1 MRGSLLVI
9 LPLFVFWPLFA
20 DAQASNAPGGNAD
33 NAALMQR
40 MRELEDRVI
49 ALEGQVRLLKSQ
61 AAPAAAPSGQ
71 PAATS
76 EAGAQ
81 SAAAAQQQPV
91 APTPAPTSAIA
102 TPASGPQPSLGGAG
116 ASAAKVLNPDISMI
130 GDFIGAAGHDPVYPI
145 PALQMHESELGVQAI
160 IDPYAR
166 GDFFLTFGEEGVGLG
181 GGIYHVNS
189 AAWELRGACGQ
200 NAVGVRE
207 SEYDAQSRA
216 AVGGSTPGDQ

>member
-76 EAGAQ
+76 EAGR
-81 SAAAAQQQPV
+81 SPL
-91 APTPAPTSAIA
+91 
-102 TPASGPQPSLGGAG
+102 PQHNSSRWLRRLRLPPRL
-116 ASAAKVLNPDISMI
+116 P
-130 GDFIGAAGHDPVYPI
+130 H
-145 PALQMHESELGVQAI
+145 LQAVRS
-160 IDPYAR
+160 P
-166 GDFFLTFGEEGVGLG
+166 
-181 GGIYHVNS
+181 
-189 AAWELRGACGQ
+189 AWE
-200 NAVGVRE
+200 V
-207 SEYDAQSRA
+207 
-216 AVGGSTPGDQ
+216 PGLARRRC